1 MMNAT
6 RSARS
11 ARPTVGQPIVL
22 SIGGN
27 LGNRF
32 ETLQAAVD
40 ALVDTPS
47 VRIDAVSPVYETEP
61 FGGPPGHEGS
71 RDLSGQP
78 AFLNAVL
85 LGTTELSPATLLER
99 ALAVEQALGRER
111 SERWDARAVDV
122 DLIVYGELVQSG
134 PGPVLPHPRAF
145 QRAFVLVPWRDVD
158 PEAELPGHGPV
169 TELLEDLT
177 VDGVERRDDL
187 VLQL

>member
-1 MMNAT
+1 MNGGT
-6 RSARS
+6 RPG
-11 ARPTVGQPIVL
+11 RPVGQPIVL

-61 FGGPPGHEGS
+61 YGGPAGQEGS
-71 RDLSGQP
+71 RDLSTQP
-78 AFLNAVL
+78 RFLNAVL
-85 LGTTELSPATLLER
+85 LGTTDLPPGTLLER

-122 DLIVYGELVQSG
+122 DLIIYGGLVQDG
-134 PGPVLPHPRAF
+134 PRLILPHPRAF
-145 QRAFVLVPWRDVD
+145 QRAFVLVPWQAVD
-158 PEAELPGHGPV
+158 PGAELPGHGPV
-169 TELLEDLT
+169 TDLLADLPLAG
-177 VDGVERRDDL
+177 VDRRDDL